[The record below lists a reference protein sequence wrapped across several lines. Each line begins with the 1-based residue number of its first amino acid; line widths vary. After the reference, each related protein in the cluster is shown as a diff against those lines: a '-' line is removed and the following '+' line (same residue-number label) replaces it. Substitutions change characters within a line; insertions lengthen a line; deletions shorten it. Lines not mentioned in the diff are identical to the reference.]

1 MSTKRQKRQTY
12 TREYKIEAVRLS
24 SAGTRSVAAVAADLG
39 IRRDQ
44 LYQWRREFANAG
56 IAAFPGNGRVNSA
69 DEELLR
75 LRRDL
80 KRVTEERDFL
90 KKATVGSTGQRNK
103 GDVRYR
109 KVAHG
114 SSRTTRLIVCTE
126 TRMGALATRRVH
138 ERYQ

>member
-24 SAGTRSVAAVAADLG
+24 SEGTRSVAAVAADLG

-90 KKATVGSTGQRNK
+90 KKATAFFAK
-103 GDVRYR
+103 E
-109 KVAHG
+109 
-114 SSRTTRLIVCTE
+114 SR
-126 TRMGALATRRVH
+126 
-138 ERYQ
+138 